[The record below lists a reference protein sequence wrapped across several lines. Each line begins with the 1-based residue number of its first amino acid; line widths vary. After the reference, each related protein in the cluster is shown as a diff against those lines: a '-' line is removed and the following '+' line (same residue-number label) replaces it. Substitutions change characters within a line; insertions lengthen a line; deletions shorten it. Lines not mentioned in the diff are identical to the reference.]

1 MAAWEDPE
9 LTFPQE
15 HNKSTTTYGIILS
28 ERNMKTEVPQ
38 KGTLNTENAYHKI
51 KQQH

>member
-15 HNKSTTTYGIILS
+15 HNKYTTTWNNSLRK
-28 ERNMKTEVPQ
+28 EHED
-38 KGTLNTENAYHKI
+38 
-51 KQQH
+51 

>member
-1 MAAWEDPE
+1 MATWEDPE

-15 HNKSTTTYGIILS
+15 HNKSTTTYRIIIS

-38 KGTLNTENAYHKI
+38 KGTLNTENA
-51 KQQH
+51 

>member
-28 ERNMKTEVPQ
+28 ERKMKTEVPQ
-38 KGTLNTENAYHKI
+38 KGTLNTENA
-51 KQQH
+51 